1 MDDRIEKLQN
11 MQTTTLIDVVK
22 NYKKYNYP
30 IEIKDV
36 AIQILESR
44 GIKQESLK
52 LSGNL
57 NNVKYDEATS
67 EYQKYNTNSI
77 VGFVFYILSI
87 LVWSSNSIV
96 GLVFFLVSL
105 LFVGF
110 SFANTK
116 KISKLIDD
124 NKIDFSIIYV
134 LMSMIFYFILFF
146 ITRHQI
152 KEAIHN
158 RT

>member
-11 MQTTTLIDVVK
+11 MQTTALIDVVK

-30 IEIKDV
+30 IEIKDA
-36 AIQILESR
+36 AIQILNSR

-57 NNVKYDEATS
+57 NNIKYDEATL
-67 EYQKYNTNSI
+67 EYQKYNI
-77 VGFVFYILSI
+77 
-87 LVWSSNSIV
+87 NSIV
-96 GLVFFLVSL
+96 GLVFYILSIFVWSSNFIVGLAFSLASL
-105 LFVGF
+105 LFVGI
-110 SFANTK
+110 SFTNTK
-116 KISKLIDD
+116 KISKLVDD
-124 NKIDFSIIYV
+124 DKIDYSIIYV
-134 LMSMIFYFILFF
+134 LISMIFYFVLFF